1 MKAKPFVKRVGG
13 GGAMLFNMLQIWN
26 IIINSLT
33 QHWVMKYLINIEEV
47 LSRDVVVEAES
58 VEEAEQKAEQ
68 LYRTCKIV
76 LNADYFVGTPT
87 ITCKSVM

>member
-1 MKAKPFVKRVGG
+1 MKAKPFAKWVG

-33 QHWVMKYLINIEEV
+33 QHWVMKYLINIEEM

-58 VEEAEQKAEQ
+58 VEKAEQKVEQ
-68 LYRTCKIV
+68 QYCTCKIV
-76 LNADYFVGTPT
+76 LNADDFVGTPT
-87 ITCKSVM
+87 IKCKSVI

>member
-1 MKAKPFVKRVGG
+1 
-13 GGAMLFNMLQIWN
+13 
-26 IIINSLT
+26 
-33 QHWVMKYLINIEEV
+33 MKYLINIEEV

-76 LNADYFVGTPT
+76 LNADDFVGTPT
-87 ITCKSVM
+87 ITCKSVI

>member
-1 MKAKPFVKRVGG
+1 MKAKPFAKWVG

-76 LNADYFVGTPT
+76 LNADDFVGTPT

>member
-1 MKAKPFVKRVGG
+1 
-13 GGAMLFNMLQIWN
+13 
-26 IIINSLT
+26 
-33 QHWVMKYLINIEEV
+33 MKYLINIEEV

-76 LNADYFVGTPT
+76 LNADDFVGTQT

>member
-1 MKAKPFVKRVGG
+1 MKAKPFVKWVGG

-58 VEEAEQKAEQ
+58 VEEAEQKVEQ
-68 LYRTCKIV
+68 LYSTCKIV
-76 LNADYFVGTPT
+76 LNADDFVGTPT
-87 ITCKSVM
+87 IKCKSVI